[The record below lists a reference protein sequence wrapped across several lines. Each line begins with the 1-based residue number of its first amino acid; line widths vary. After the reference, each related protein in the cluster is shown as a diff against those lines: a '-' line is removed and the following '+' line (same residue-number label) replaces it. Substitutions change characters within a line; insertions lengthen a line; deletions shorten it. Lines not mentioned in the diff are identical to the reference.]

1 MMYRISI
8 CDDEPFFLK
17 RLKEMTIAFFSD
29 KEEVQLQTFHDPA
42 FLLKHLPASDLFL
55 LDVKMPEVSV
65 YLNHSN
71 IHRSVMSAKKIWTQN
86 CPLLCQHL

>member
-42 FLLKHLPASDLFL
+42 FLLKHLPASDLFHDL
-55 LDVKMPEVSV
+55 IYVKIFVIILEHVV
-65 YLNHSN
+65 
-71 IHRSVMSAKKIWTQN
+71 
-86 CPLLCQHL
+86 

>member
-29 KEEVQLQTFHDPA
+29 KEEVQLQTG
-42 FLLKHLPASDLFL
+42 L
-55 LDVKMPEVSV
+55 E
-65 YLNHSN
+65 Y
-71 IHRSVMSAKKIWTQN
+71 
-86 CPLLCQHL
+86 